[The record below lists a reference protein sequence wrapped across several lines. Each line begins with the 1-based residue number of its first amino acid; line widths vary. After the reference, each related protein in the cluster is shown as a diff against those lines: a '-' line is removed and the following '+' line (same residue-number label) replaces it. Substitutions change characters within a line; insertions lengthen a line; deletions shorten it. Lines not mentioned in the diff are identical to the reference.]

1 MAGIS
6 YHWPASGLN
15 TGTSLIGSYRLL
27 SVPRGDGE
35 VASVQGSDRVATE
48 QAQRAIKVGGLTG
61 QCAFGERDRDGGE
74 HAAEVRWDVPRAQGF
89 AQFFGGRPDALRG
102 LEHGLL
108 VEVPHLQRVQS
119 EQFLDLARREAA

>member
-35 VASVQGSDRVATE
+35 VASVQGSDRLATE
-48 QAQRAIKVGGLTG
+48 QAQRAIEVDPEHLENPADPGL
-61 QCAFGERDRDGGE
+61 APAGERVSPGTAGHGGTGAQRDGAGDIG
-74 HAAEVRWDVPRAQGF
+74 ATAKTAVDQ
-89 AQFFGGRPDALRG
+89 
-102 LEHGLL
+102 
-108 VEVPHLQRVQS
+108 
-119 EQFLDLARREAA
+119 